1 LSEVV
6 HWIKTGERGARAEFT
21 DSDLI
26 TALLLIKENPM
37 GRYKLQTEL
46 KLSDSSTKS
55 LLNYCK
61 KKGLLEAK
69 VGRSGHYL
77 TKKGKELVILISKL
91 ILKHDKCEHEVFPS
105 KQHYYVLLSTNKKN
119 LEQTD
124 VKIKPSWKLRDI
136 AISYGGDA
144 ILFLK
149 VNQKGKIQFPE
160 KDIKIENYFP
170 EFETEF
176 TKDIEEYLQ
185 SMNYILIVGA
195 NEMEIAR
202 KGAIIT
208 GLNLVEEFIGYVH
221 QEI

>member
-1 LSEVV
+1 MSEVV

-21 DSDLI
+21 DSDLV

-77 TKKGKELVILISKL
+77 ANKGKEFVNQISKL
-91 ILKHDKCEHEVFPS
+91 ILKHDKCDHEVFPS
-105 KQHYYVLLSTNKKN
+105 KQHYFVLLTTNKKKLGQN
-119 LEQTD
+119 D
-124 VKIKPSWKLRDI
+124 VLIKPSWKLRDI
-136 AISYGGDA
+136 AISYGGEA

-149 VNQKGKIQFPE
+149 VNSEGKIQFPE
-160 KDIKIENYFP
+160 EDIKIEKYFP

-176 TKDIEEYLQ
+176 IIDIEEYLQ
-185 SMNYILIVGA
+185 PKNYILIVGA
-195 NEMEIAR
+195 NEFEIAR
-202 KGAIIT
+202 KSAIIS
-208 GLNLVEEFIGYVH
+208 GLNLVEKFIGYVH

>member
-1 LSEVV
+1 MSEVV

-77 TKKGKELVILISKL
+77 TKKGKELVIYISKL
-91 ILKHDKCEHEVFPS
+91 ILKHDKCEHEVFPT
-105 KQHYYVLLSTNKKN
+105 KQHYYVLLTTNKKN
-119 LEQTD
+119 LEQTN
-124 VKIKPSWKLRDI
+124 VIIKPSWKLRDI
-136 AISYGGDA
+136 AISYGGEA

-149 VNQKGKIQFPE
+149 VNSDGKIQFPE
-160 KDIKIENYFP
+160 EDIKIENYFP
-170 EFETEF
+170 KFETEF
-176 TKDIEEYLQ
+176 AKDIEEYLQ
-185 SMNYILIVGA
+185 PMNYILIVGA

-208 GLNLVEEFIGYVH
+208 GLNLVEEFIRYVH